1 MPMEDIEKQNQ
12 WVDVIAIF
20 LATIAA
26 LAAMAGAVLIGL
38 SQAQAPMS
46 LWPLPG
52 LVLVDW
58 LLLGAAT
65 LFGTILTVRS
75 MAMKWLMAIW
85 LLTGAFIPLVI
96 LGAFSIGGYVLISHV
111 LFLISTL
118 ILSFRRHPKWLDCF
132 ASFIL
137 GLFVN
142 LGLLLLII
150 NLSHPG

>member
-1 MPMEDIEKQNQ
+1 MDDIEKQSQ

-20 LATIAA
+20 LATVAA
-26 LAAMAGAVLIGL
+26 LAAIAGAMLIGL
-38 SQAQAPMS
+38 GQVQATGMS

-52 LVLVDW
+52 LVLTDW
-58 LLLGAAT
+58 LILGAAT
-65 LFGTILTVRS
+65 LIGTIFTLRS
-75 MAMKWLMAIW
+75 KTIKWLLATW

-96 LGAFSIGGYVLISHV
+96 LGAFSIGAYVLISCV

-118 ILSFRRHPKWLDCF
+118 IVSIRRHPKWLDCF